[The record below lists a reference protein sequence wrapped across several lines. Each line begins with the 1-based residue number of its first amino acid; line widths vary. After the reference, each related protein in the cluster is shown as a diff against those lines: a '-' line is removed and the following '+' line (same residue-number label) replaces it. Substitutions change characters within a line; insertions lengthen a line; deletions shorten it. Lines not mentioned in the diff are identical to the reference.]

1 MTPVLPST
9 CERALLERFLRAEA
23 MALGSVR
30 AAQAQI
36 VPPHVRTFL
45 QRHEREEQD
54 HLRRFEAMLG
64 TSAIEKPKPP
74 RVPSQWWALAVH
86 LYGYEALGLE
96 FAKLLVSL
104 RPDLAAI
111 LRDEEDHV
119 GFFQRKMEKILAAG
133 EELAEA
139 ARASARA
146 WRRRL
151 PLTLE
156 RYLGDESL
164 RPYRD
169 ELRRVILGALERRFR
184 KLGLFNGV

>member
-1 MTPVLPST
+1 MTLTLPST

-23 MALGSVR
+23 TALRSVR
-30 AAQAQI
+30 AAQAQE

-45 QRHEREEQD
+45 QRHEQDEQD

-64 TSAIEKPKPP
+64 TSLMEKAALP
-74 RVPSQWWALAVH
+74 RVPSQWASLAVH

-104 RPDLAAI
+104 RPDLASI
-111 LRDEEDHV
+111 LRDEELHV
-119 GFFQRKMEKILAAG
+119 GFFQRELEKILGGGEGLAA
-133 EELAEA
+133 A

-151 PLTLE
+151 PLTLD
-156 RYLGDESL
+156 RYLSDEAL
-164 RPYRD
+164 LPYRD
-169 ELRRVILGALERRFR
+169 DLRRVILGSIEHRFLD
-184 KLGLFNGV
+184 LGLFTEI